1 LQTPSGFAQ
10 ETDQT
15 TKSKKEII
23 EDLVDATT
31 RVAYRMQILGQYE
44 ELSVLVNNPDID
56 LLQAMRKAGAYSEH
70 TDKIV
75 SELQA
80 LEAAINE
87 AEDVHNEWK
96 KLK

>member
-1 LQTPSGFAQ
+1 MQTPSGFAQ

-23 EDLVDATT
+23 E
-31 RVAYRMQILGQYE
+31 

-56 LLQAMRKAGAYSEH
+56 LLQAIRKAGAYSEH